1 MDFVSLQ
8 TMARILAIDYGKKRT
23 GLAVTDPSQIVPGAL
38 ATVETKELLDFI
50 KKYVSHEMVECIVVG
65 WPTQP
70 HGGCP
75 SENLQRVQ
83 SFMGRLRKELPQIPV
98 VPYDERY
105 TSVLAHQT
113 ILDAGLHRKARQNK
127 ALVDKI
133 SATII
138 LQSYMDSR

>member
-1 MDFVSLQ
+1 
-8 TMARILAIDYGKKRT
+8 
-23 GLAVTDPSQIVPGAL
+23 
-38 ATVETKELLDFI
+38 
-50 KKYVSHEMVECIVVG
+50 
-65 WPTQP
+65 
-70 HGGCP
+70 
-75 SENLQRVQ
+75 
-83 SFMGRLRKELPQIPV
+83 MGRLRKELPQIPV

-138 LQSYMDSR
+138 LQSYMDFR